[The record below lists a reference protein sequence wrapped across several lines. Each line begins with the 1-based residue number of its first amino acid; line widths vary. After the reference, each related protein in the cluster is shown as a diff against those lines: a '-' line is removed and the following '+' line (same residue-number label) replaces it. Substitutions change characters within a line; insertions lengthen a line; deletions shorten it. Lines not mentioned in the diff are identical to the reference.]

1 MTSPVATTSW
11 GSRPRYRSLLA
22 FLVSLITA
30 GLVAVSLPTDEL
42 ALAQAKVDPTQGSQ
56 DSSDN
61 AEVLFPLR
69 TAWRA
74 DLAEPVVAPAGVDA
88 ARAYVPLQSGALAA
102 LSLTDGKV
110 AWKASHPA
118 RRMPVS
124 DGKLVFV
131 AGEDAVEGIAAASGV
146 TRWRTPIRGDLAA
159 PMVERAGWLIVPL
172 ATGDLLALRSADG
185 KLVWRKALGAKAAS
199 QPAIDGERVYVPLD
213 DARVV
218 AADIFSGDVVWTRK
232 LGGPVV
238 GMFVYAELIYVS
250 SLDNY
255 LYCLDDRKGEIDW
268 RWPTGADLVGRADAL
283 GARVV
288 FVSLDTVLRAHDW
301 LNGHQRWRTP
311 LPWRPHFG
319 PQIVGTTVVMS
330 GLVPEVRGY
339 ALENGK
345 EIGRLTFA
353 SSDVEKLQGPVIVVP
368 PTRSGDTRLVAV
380 SEEGKVYGL
389 APEKPAAA
397 K

>member
-1 MTSPVATTSW
+1 M
-11 GSRPRYRSLLA
+11 
-22 FLVSLITA
+22 ITA
-30 GLVAVSLPTDEL
+30 GPITVSPPPHGPEV
-42 ALAQAKVDPTQGSQ
+42 LAQAKPDPPR
-56 DSSDN
+56 DSEEAADSD
-61 AEVLFPLR
+61 EVLFPLR

-102 LSLTDGKV
+102 VSLTDGKV
-110 AWKASHPA
+110 VWKASHPTTLT
-118 RRMPVS
+118 PFS
-124 DGKLVFV
+124 NGSLVFI
-131 AGEDAVEGIAAASGV
+131 AGKDSVEGVTAANGV
-146 TRWRTPIRGDLAA
+146 TRWQTPIPGELAA

-172 ATGDLLALRSADG
+172 ASGDLLALRSADG
-185 KLVWRKALGAKAAS
+185 KVVWRAAFGAAAAS
-199 QPAIDGERVYVPLD
+199 QPAIDGEHVYLPLD

-218 AADIFSGDVVWTRK
+218 AADIFSGDVVWTRT

-238 GMFVYAELIYVS
+238 GMFIYAELIYVS
-250 SLDNY
+250 STDNY

-268 RWPTGADLVGRADAL
+268 RWRTGADLVGRADAL

-301 LNGHQRWRTP
+301 LNGAQRWRTP

-330 GLVPEVRGY
+330 GLVPEVRGFS
-339 ALENGK
+339 LDNGK
-345 EIGRLTFA
+345 EVGHLTFA
-353 SSDVEKLQGPVIVVP
+353 SSDVEKLQGPVITVP
-368 PTRSGDTRLVAV
+368 PTRSGGTRFVAV

-389 APEKPAAA
+389 APETPDAAQ
-397 K
+397 